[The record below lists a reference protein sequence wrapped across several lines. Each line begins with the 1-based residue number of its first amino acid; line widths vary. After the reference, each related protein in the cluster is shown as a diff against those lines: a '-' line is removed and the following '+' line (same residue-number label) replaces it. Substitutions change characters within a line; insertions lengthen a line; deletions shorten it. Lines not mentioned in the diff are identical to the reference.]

1 MLWLAGVSPGKDAAM
16 PDTMPATEIR
26 DSTAGYTPHVMRDEA
41 DARLHLAA
49 AYRLLARLGM
59 DDLIYTHI
67 SARVPGEADHF
78 LINPFGLSF
87 DEVTPESLVKIDHE
101 GRKVAPN
108 RFDANAAGFVIHS
121 AIHIGRPEVDC
132 VMHTHAHASVAIA
145 ARPEGLLPLSQFAM
159 RFFNRVATHDYEGLA
174 LNLGE
179 RERLVADLGQHHTLL
194 LRYHGVLTCGRTIPE
209 AFILAYYFEQ
219 AAKVQ
224 LAAMADGRALPLPPA
239 EVCETTA
246 LQFENQASAAGEREW
261 SALLR
266 RLDRESPGWRGQG

>member
-1 MLWLAGVSPGKDAAM
+1 M
-16 PDTMPATEIR
+16 PDTIPATEIR

-67 SARVPGEADHF
+67 SARVPGEPDHF

-132 VMHTHAHASVAIA
+132 VMHTHAHASTCTRPCTITKAQPPTNHA
-145 ARPEGLLPLSQFAM
+145 STHPTPTSHAR
-159 RFFNRVATHDYEGLA
+159 
-174 LNLGE
+174 
-179 RERLVADLGQHHTLL
+179 
-194 LRYHGVLTCGRTIPE
+194 GRQVGT
-209 AFILAYYFEQ
+209 
-219 AAKVQ
+219 
-224 LAAMADGRALPLPPA
+224 
-239 EVCETTA
+239 
-246 LQFENQASAAGEREW
+246 
-261 SALLR
+261 
-266 RLDRESPGWRGQG
+266 